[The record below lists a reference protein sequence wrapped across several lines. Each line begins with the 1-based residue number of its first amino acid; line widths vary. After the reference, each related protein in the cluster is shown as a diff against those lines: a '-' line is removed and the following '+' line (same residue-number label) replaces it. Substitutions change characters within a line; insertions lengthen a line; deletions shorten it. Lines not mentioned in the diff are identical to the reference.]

1 MKIWVPRTFYGKAAA
16 VEGWGC
22 IFTLN
27 PQLLSERL
35 LHVLGVSSSSGA
47 HALGVSSVSG
57 SPYCFSVSLL
67 RSSTALER
75 LLLTLSAHSLCSQPK
90 PAVSLRK

>member
-27 PQLLSERL
+27 PNSRL
-35 LHVLGVSSSSGA
+35 RGRCMLAGFPQGPL
-47 HALGVSSVSG
+47 HALGDFLRGHCMLSG
-57 SPYCFSVSLL
+57 SPQSRGLPTASQSACFVPLP
-67 RSSTALER
+67 
-75 LLLTLSAHSLCSQPK
+75 H
-90 PAVSLRK
+90 

>member
-27 PQLLSERL
+27 PSSRL
-35 LHVLGVSSSSGA
+35 RGRCMLAGFPQGPL

-75 LLLTLSAHSLCSQPK
+75 LLPALSARSLCSQPK